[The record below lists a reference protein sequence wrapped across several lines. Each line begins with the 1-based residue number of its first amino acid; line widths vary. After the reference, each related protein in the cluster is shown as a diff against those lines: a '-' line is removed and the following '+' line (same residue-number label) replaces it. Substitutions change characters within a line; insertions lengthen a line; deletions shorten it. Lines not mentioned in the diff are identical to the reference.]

1 MTTLELALLVEL
13 LTSWAQQALLVVPT
27 LLPTVLTVQTRL
39 LVQFVH
45 QASLLTRLVFVVR
58 PQTAQHAV
66 MPLLAKPVR
75 VGSLQVQVATVAGT
89 D

>member
-1 MTTLELALLVEL
+1 MEL
-13 LTSWAQQALLVVPT
+13 LTSWELQVLLAVPT
-27 LLPTVLTVQTRL
+27 LLPTVMTAQTRL
-39 LVQFVH
+39 LAQCVH

-66 MPLLAKPVR
+66 MLQLAKPVR
-75 VGSLQVQVATVAGT
+75 AGSLQVQVATVVGT